1 MYTAVR
7 MLARRPAFSLLAVLT
22 LALGITATTVVF
34 SLAYGMLLSP
44 LPYANA
50 SRLVLLWEY
59 DRASHDD
66 PGENFGP
73 VTTVAPA
80 DLSLWQQKT
89 RTLERLDGLTF
100 GFFSITQGASP
111 TEVIGGRVTPGFFA
125 NIGVRPLL
133 GRTIAPGDPDDVAV
147 LGYTLWQTQ
156 YGGDRG
162 IVGRQIL
169 LGGAK
174 HTVIGVT
181 PRDFF
186 FYMREFALWTPLPAP
201 QTGRRG
207 RPLMGVGLLRPGVT
221 AARAQAEFD
230 GLGGQLDNHRSVRV
244 KSLRAQYSRFFSP
257 TLLVLLV
264 SVAFLLLIACANV
277 AGLLL
282 ARATEREHEMAVRAA
297 LGATRAQLVRQ
308 MLSENLVLAVA
319 AGITGLVAAQFLVPL
334 ARTLLPLKLPIPLPG
349 VEQIA
354 VSVPVL
360 LFGLAVSVAT
370 VLVFGILPAFRSSAA
385 AGLGARSTSPGGG
398 PRRFLDALVV
408 AELALSVVLLT
419 GAGLAMRSV
428 YTLYHGTGFRAG
440 HILTFRTPTSGL
452 PPQRLAS
459 FYQDVLERLRALP
472 GVRTA
477 AVAYGLPGGGGNGAS
492 PVLREGG
499 SADPKD
505 AVQAGVNPVS
515 GEFFDAFSIPLL
527 AGRTFTAQDAAGSQ
541 HVAILSAGL
550 ARKLF
555 PGEDPLGRRVRI
567 GGQPADRWLLV
578 AGVAADVRPLLAE
591 APQPTLYRP
600 FTQDTPGAIGFVLR
614 TAGPPLVMAPAAERV
629 VWQISPGQ
637 PITYMGAL
645 ENDLDQQGFRE
656 RLSAIGIGWFAGFGL
671 LLAAVGVYGLM
682 GYVVRQR
689 LQEFGVR
696 AAMGATARDLVVL
709 VLRRG
714 AVLIAAG
721 LLLGAAASLALT
733 RVLKNVLYGIGA
745 IDAPA
750 LLGAAALLAVVAL
763 AACYFPARKAGTV
776 DAMSVL
782 RSQ

>member
-1 MYTAVR
+1 MFTAVR
-7 MLARRPAFSLLAVLT
+7 LLSRRPAFSLLAVLT

-44 LPYANA
+44 LPYANTA
-50 SRLVLLWEY
+50 RLVLLWQF

-73 VTTVAPA
+73 VTTVPPA
-80 DLSLWQQKT
+80 ELSLWQQKT

-100 GFFSITQGASP
+100 GFYSITQGASP

-125 NIGVRPLL
+125 GLGVRPLL
-133 GRTIAPGDPDDVAV
+133 GRTIGPGDPDDVAV
-147 LGYTLWQTQ
+147 LGYTIWQTQ

-169 LGGAK
+169 LGSAK
-174 HTVIGVT
+174 YTVVGIL
-181 PRDFF
+181 PREFF
-186 FYMREFALWTPLPAP
+186 FYMREFALWTPLPALQP
-201 QTGRRG
+201 GRRA

-221 AARAQAEFD
+221 ASQAQAEFD
-230 GLGGQLDNHRSVRV
+230 GFAAQPQNRGIRV
-244 KSLRAQYSRFFSP
+244 LSLRAQYSRFFSP

-264 SVAFLLLIACANV
+264 SVGFLLLIACANV

-282 ARATEREHEMAVRAA
+282 ARATEREHEMAVRSA

-349 VEQIA
+349 AEQIA
-354 VSVPVL
+354 VSLPVL

-370 VLVFGILPAFRSSAA
+370 VLLFGIVPAFRSSAVS
-385 AGLGARSTSPGGG
+385 GLGARSTSPGAG

-428 YTLYHGTGFRAG
+428 YTLYHGTGFRAD
-440 HILTFRTPTSGL
+440 HILTFRTPTSGI
-452 PPQRLAS
+452 PPQRLLS
-459 FYQDVLERLRALP
+459 FYQDVLDRLRALP

-477 AVAYGLPGGGGNGAS
+477 AVAYGLPGGGTNGGS
-492 PVLREGG
+492 TVFREGG
-499 SADPKD
+499 SSDPKD
-505 AVQAGVNPVS
+505 AVQAGVNQVS
-515 GEFFDAFSIPLL
+515 GPFFDAFSIPLL
-527 AGRTFTAQDAAGSQ
+527 AGRTFSTQDSAASPN
-541 HVAILSAGL
+541 VAILSAGL

-555 PGEDPLGRRVRI
+555 PGVDPLGRRVRI
-567 GGQPADRWLLV
+567 GGQPPDRWLLV
-578 AGVAADVRPLLAE
+578 AGVAADVRPLLSE
-591 APQPTLYRP
+591 APQPTIYRP

-614 TAGPPLVMAPAAERV
+614 TVAPPLTMASAAERT
-629 VWQISPGQ
+629 VWQVSPGQ
-637 PITYMGAL
+637 PITYLGAL

-671 LLAAVGVYGLM
+671 LLAAVGIYGLM

-689 LQEFGVR
+689 LKEFGVR
-696 AAMGATARDLVVL
+696 AAIGATARDLVIL

-714 AVLIAAG
+714 AVLILAG
-721 LLLGAAASLALT
+721 LLLGATASLALT
-733 RVLKNVLYGIGA
+733 RLLKKVLYGVGP
-745 IDAPA
+745 IDARS
-750 LLGAAALLAVVAL
+750 LIGAALLLALVAI

-776 DAMSVL
+776 DPMSVL